1 MVWCE
6 GGGEMKFKLNKVSSL
21 LNSNK
26 DIDVDIRTIKQLM
39 KLRKDYGE
47 YDLIIGKDR
56 ITIYDDYME

>member
-1 MVWCE
+1 
-6 GGGEMKFKLNKVSSL
+6 MKFKLNKVSSL
-21 LNSNK
+21 LSSNK
-26 DIDVDIRTIKQLM
+26 DIYVDIRTIKQLM